1 MLNLSDKELDRLSRE
16 AAEQFEPDDE
26 ISSWEKLEQQLSREI
41 EDQPPAT
48 PTRFTAR
55 PVGYG
60 LVLLLLVGASYY
72 LLKSGN
78 HSKSST
84 LQNKE
89 VITEANKPAAS
100 APANSSSS
108 SQPANHS
115 DVSDKNT
122 SSSGAT
128 DDKTNSNKEGTNN
141 KSTVGS
147 ATNDVSKDA
156 GRVAS
161 DKSGATVK
169 NGRGNA
175 DNQNAAIG
183 AGKQKNEVDDIN
195 KLNGTNKS
203 SNKIS
208 VSQKDVVAKAGV
220 ITAGGVALKNNG
232 IRTSKPNSTI
242 QNTESVNDVSGQV
255 DSKNSSSVPPGI
267 SQSNNQIAS
276 GQQAESPKY
285 AALPGIAFNGIS
297 SDGISD
303 SSLRKIRLTADS
315 AATQPQKNQALHIN
329 RSLKIGLMVGPD
341 ITMVH
346 STNGGRFS
354 GNVGL
359 TIGYQFADRF
369 SINTGLIYTKKNYAS
384 QGEDFHPKNW
394 PPNVTNNIEFVSGYC
409 SMWEIPLSLRYD
421 IPMGDKFTFF
431 VNGGLSS
438 YLMNNESYEIY
449 TRAWGGYPRGVREYP
464 KTKSDQ
470 KYWFSIAALSVGIE
484 HQFSKSFSLQAEPF
498 VKIPFSGVGLGNLQL
513 NSYGVSFSLRYSPV
527 LSRKR
532 K

>member
-1 MLNLSDKELDRLSRE
+1 
-16 AAEQFEPDDE
+16 
-26 ISSWEKLEQQLSREI
+26 
-41 EDQPPAT
+41 
-48 PTRFTAR
+48 
-55 PVGYG
+55 
-60 LVLLLLVGASYY
+60 
-72 LLKSGN
+72 
-78 HSKSST
+78 
-84 LQNKE
+84 
-89 VITEANKPAAS
+89 
-100 APANSSSS
+100 
-108 SQPANHS
+108 
-115 DVSDKNT
+115 
-122 SSSGAT
+122 
-128 DDKTNSNKEGTNN
+128 
-141 KSTVGS
+141 
-147 ATNDVSKDA
+147 
-156 GRVAS
+156 
-161 DKSGATVK
+161 
-169 NGRGNA
+169 
-175 DNQNAAIG
+175 
-183 AGKQKNEVDDIN
+183 
-195 KLNGTNKS
+195 
-203 SNKIS
+203 
-208 VSQKDVVAKAGV
+208 
-220 ITAGGVALKNNG
+220 
-232 IRTSKPNSTI
+232 
-242 QNTESVNDVSGQV
+242 
-255 DSKNSSSVPPGI
+255 
-267 SQSNNQIAS
+267 
-276 GQQAESPKY
+276 
-285 AALPGIAFNGIS
+285 
-297 SDGISD
+297 
-303 SSLRKIRLTADS
+303 
-315 AATQPQKNQALHIN
+315 
-329 RSLKIGLMVGPD
+329 MVGPD